1 MAGTVFAAVAVM
13 LHWLQV
19 QKIFDPETGL
29 PTLHAPITTLLVVVL
44 VLVAAAL
51 WWLSGRMKTDCAPEE
66 PEDALALPH
75 RETGWIL
82 IAAAAL
88 AALGSAYLFFKEA
101 STLMKAAALLG
112 ILSAPVLAMMPQIP
126 RWGGFGAA
134 LSVLPVL
141 FFCLWLVVFYKENA
155 ANPIL
160 WSYGMEILAIAMCL
174 LAVFRLSAYL
184 FLPRQ
189 AAPGD
194 LCVHARA
201 HNEPSPRSPTASLSR
216 RARRA
221 RRLGYRHRGHV
232 LDHHQ
237 QFRSSR
243 AGGRYILKSPC
254 VKETPPSKTF
264 CHLPC

>member
-1 MAGTVFAAVAVM
+1 MQKNAWTYTMAGTVFAAVAVM

-88 AALGSAYLFFKEA
+88 AALGSAYLFFKED

-134 LSVLPVL
+134 
-141 FFCLWLVVFYKENA
+141 WRGRKDT
-155 ANPIL
+155 
-160 WSYGMEILAIAMCL
+160 
-174 LAVFRLSAYL
+174 RSAGTL
-184 FLPRQ
+184 REGTSQ
-189 AAPGD
+189 WQG
-194 LCVHARA
+194 
-201 HNEPSPRSPTASLSR
+201 SLYRTTRGSGSR
-216 RARRA
+216 RFPYRTPRATDRKTAPAAR
-221 RRLGYRHRGHV
+221 
-232 LDHHQ
+232 
-237 QFRSSR
+237 
-243 AGGRYILKSPC
+243 
-254 VKETPPSKTF
+254 
-264 CHLPC
+264 

>member
-1 MAGTVFAAVAVM
+1 MQKNAWTYTMAGTVFAAVAVM

-88 AALGSAYLFFKEA
+88 AALGSAYLFFKED

-160 WSYGMEILAIAMCL
+160 W
-174 LAVFRLSAYL
+174 
-184 FLPRQ
+184 
-189 AAPGD
+189 
-194 LCVHARA
+194 
-201 HNEPSPRSPTASLSR
+201 
-216 RARRA
+216 
-221 RRLGYRHRGHV
+221 
-232 LDHHQ
+232 
-237 QFRSSR
+237 
-243 AGGRYILKSPC
+243 
-254 VKETPPSKTF
+254 
-264 CHLPC
+264 